1 MEAWTDPAAIDD
13 PAYQRGVTL
22 AVYVMASGRPP
33 RAFRVGAVGVEGKAN
48 DAHLR
53 LKQCNDEN
61 TTAWVAERAPWR
73 YLVLVPMRG
82 ADPEAVRAARD
93 ELLGSLRGI
102 ARAVQPRGGEGS
114 RATIRSGSAP
124 RRCGS
129 WGSSRAATT
138 CRSARCHRVRP
149 SVAGAK
155 NRWRAGVPPAASG
168 TPGWIRRASRKL
180 GHSHFVV
187 ESILSNPDRRVTRP
201 YGN

>member
-13 PAYQRGVTL
+13 PAYLRGVAL
-22 AVYVMASGRPP
+22 AVCVMASGRPP

-93 ELLGSLRGI
+93 ELLGSLRGN
-102 ARAVQPRGGEGS
+102 ARAVQPRRGQGFES
-114 RATIRSGSAP
+114 DDP
-124 RRCGS
+124 E
-129 WGSSRAATT
+129 
-138 CRSARCHRVRP
+138 RVRAEA
-149 SVAGAK
+149 VRVVGELA
-155 NRWRAGVPPAASG
+155 
-168 TPGWIRRASRKL
+168 RRL
-180 GHSHFVV
+180 GLPVS
-187 ESILSNPDRRVTRP
+187 
-201 YGN
+201 